1 MLTTVSSASKEVIIG
16 NGRPVVLIGERI
28 NPTGKKMLSESL
40 IKGSMEIVRK
50 EALAQVQAGADIID
64 VNVVAFGVDETILL
78 PQAVQAVMESV
89 ESPICLDST
98 KTAAIAAALKVY
110 KGKPIINSVTG
121 EEHSLNTVLPIVKEY
136 GASVIGLVQDDDGIP
151 KDAERRVEIARKIVD
166 RAEAIGISRDNILI
180 DCMAFAIGAEPGSA
194 KDVFSAIERIRKEL
208 GVNIVLAASNISFG
222 LPERG
227 LLNNAFMTMA
237 IASGATCL
245 IVDVAKARPAVLAAE
260 LILGTDK
267 YARRYIQAYR
277 QSQKGREK

>member
-166 RAEAIGISRDNILI
+166 RAEAMGISRDNILI